1 MLLTP
6 EQREKLLKQR
16 QDYES
21 AAENLEDQLLK
32 LKVIINNHRD
42 RTTGYLSFSLNYN

>member
-1 MLLTP
+1 MLPTP

-32 LKVIINNHRD
+32 LKVIIIGIGQQD
-42 RTTGYLSFSLNYN
+42 IYLFL